1 MLREPMNPARAKQ
14 LIRQI
19 LETGTV
25 TYSTHARDEL
35 AEDDLTIQ
43 DAENVLRGGRVEA
56 PRKERGS
63 WRYRV
68 RTARICVVIAFRS
81 EHELVIVTAWRFKR

>member
-1 MLREPMNPARAKQ
+1 MDPSRAKQ

-19 LETGTV
+19 LETGTI

-35 AEDDLTIQ
+35 AKDKLTIQ
-43 DAENVLRGGRVEA
+43 DAENVLRGGWVEA
-56 PRKERGS
+56 AEHERGS

-68 RTARICVVIAFRS
+68 RT
-81 EHELVIVTAWRFKR
+81 